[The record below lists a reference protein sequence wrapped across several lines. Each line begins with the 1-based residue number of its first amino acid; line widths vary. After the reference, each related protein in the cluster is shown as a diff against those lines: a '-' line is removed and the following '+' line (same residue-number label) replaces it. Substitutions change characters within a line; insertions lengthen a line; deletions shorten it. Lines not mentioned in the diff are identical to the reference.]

1 MTQARRGMKLKRT
14 HPRVGRKRKA
24 ASLGSRGPPVSPHVC
39 SSPFVPSACFP
50 PRYREK
56 KGEDGGFLDAN
67 LSRRGEGDSKINE
80 KKIRIG

>member
-56 KGEDGGFLDAN
+56 KGEDQSKMGDFWTRI
-67 LSRRGEGDSKINE
+67 SRDGERG
-80 KKIRIG
+80 IRK